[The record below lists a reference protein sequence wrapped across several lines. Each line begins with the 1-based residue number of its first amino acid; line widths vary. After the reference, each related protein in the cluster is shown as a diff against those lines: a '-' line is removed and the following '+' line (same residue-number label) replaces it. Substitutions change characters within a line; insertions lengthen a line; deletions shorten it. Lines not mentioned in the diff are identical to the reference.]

1 MATYEEIYGKRVEV
15 LDTDP
20 TLTTAYEGQVWY
32 NSTTGTLK
40 SVVSFGAYS
49 SGGNMNA
56 GVSTMGGGGSSSS
69 QAISAKGNPASP
81 PSDSN
86 AAESYNG
93 TGWASLPTTNVAMRN
108 CAGASQS
115 STSAVVFG
123 GTPPIGGQT
132 ELWDGSSWTNKTAM
146 NNSRENLFG
155 AGSGTAALAFGGNPA
170 PNSAKTEEWSGPG
183 NSWTNKTDMSQ
194 VRADAG
200 AGGSVTS
207 ALVYGGSAPPGPRLA
222 TTEEYDGSSWS
233 TKSNLN
239 TTRAQLTG
247 TGPNADNQIAQGGN
261 DGSATGATERWD
273 GTSWTTSASLST
285 ARIDL
290 NSGGTN
296 TDAVAFGG
304 AAPPSSRLTA
314 TEEFDFSIN
323 TVSPAA
329 WATGGVLPSARG
341 GGLMFGVGTQ
351 TATVIA
357 AGANN
362 SPPPD
367 YVNTTLEYNGAS
379 WTSANAIGQPA
390 RNSVGSAGTATSG
403 LLIGGYSG
411 TSGGDTTTEHYDG
424 TNWTNGGALNNG
436 YESGGYFGTQTAAV
450 ACAGTPV
457 TGNPT
462 KAEEYNGA
470 SWTSISAI
478 GTGRVTLG
486 GFGTETAG
494 VVCGGMVG
502 YPGSTV
508 GNTEEYNGESWSE
521 VNNLITARYT
531 GGPAQAGTQ
540 TAGMYMG
547 GNTRPAKTAVN
558 EAYDGTVW
566 YSDVS
571 LPAARDNGAGTGT
584 RAAALMSGGYNPSI
598 TTETLEYSPSTQ
610 TITSKTLTTS

>member
-1 MATYEEIYGKRVEV
+1 MATYEELYGKRVKE
-15 LDTDP
+15 LSTDP
-20 TLTTAYEGQVWY
+20 TLDSSYEGQVWY
-32 NSTTGTLK
+32 NSATGTLR
-40 SVVSFGAYS
+40 SLVAFAAYS
-49 SGGNMNA
+49 SGGNMNS

-69 QAISAKGNPASP
+69 QAISGKGNPASP

-93 TGWASLPTTNVAMRN
+93 TAWTTLPNLNVAMRN
-108 CAGASQS
+108 CAGASQA
-115 STSAVVFG
+115 STSAVIFG

-379 WTSANAIGQPA
+379 WTS
-390 RNSVGSAGTATSG
+390 
-403 LLIGGYSG
+403 
-411 TSGGDTTTEHYDG
+411 
-424 TNWTNGGALNNG
+424 
-436 YESGGYFGTQTAAV
+436 
-450 ACAGTPV
+450 
-457 TGNPT
+457 
-462 KAEEYNGA
+462 
-470 SWTSISAI
+470 ISAI

-566 YSDVS
+566 YSDIS

-584 RAAALMSGGYNPSI
+584 RALALMSGGYNPSI